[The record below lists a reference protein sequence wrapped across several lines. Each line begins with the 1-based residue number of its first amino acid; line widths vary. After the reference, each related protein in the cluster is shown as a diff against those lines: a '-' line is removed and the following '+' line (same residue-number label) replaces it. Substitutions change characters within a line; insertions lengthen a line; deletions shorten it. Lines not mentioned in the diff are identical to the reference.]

1 MNEAEHPR
9 VRRNR
14 TLLWNYV
21 LILANTGIR
30 VGEARNLQWRDI
42 FQVGEQ
48 DGKLVIGFR
57 VDGKTG
63 VREVIAR
70 TSDVRLY
77 LDRILQLSVDVW
89 GENPSEES
97 FIFCHPDASPIR
109 SFKKGFASLIKHR
122 DVEFDRDGNRRT
134 LYSLRHTYA
143 TFRIYEGVN
152 HYVLAQN
159 MGTSVEMIEK
169 YYGHTSTLAQADE
182 LMKTQKRQSDSS
194 IFDFIKS

>member
-1 MNEAEHPR
+1 M
-9 VRRNR
+9 
-14 TLLWNYV
+14 LWNYI
-21 LILANTGIR
+21 LILANTGVR
-30 VGEARNLQWRDI
+30 LGEARNLQWRDT

-48 DGKLVIGFR
+48 DGKPIIGFR

-63 VREVIAR
+63 VKEIITCISEVR
-70 TSDVRLY
+70 TY
-77 LDRILQLSVDVW
+77 LDRIRQLRVDDL
-89 GENPSEES
+89 GENPPEES
-97 FIFCHPDASPIR
+97 FIFCHPDGLAIGSL
-109 SFKKGFASLIKHR
+109 KKGFASLIKHC

-134 LYSLRHTYA
+134 LYSFRHTYA
-143 TFRIYEGVN
+143 TFRIYQGVN

-182 LMKTQKRQSDSS
+182 LMKSKQRESGSS